1 MKQILKKAIIPIFLS
16 IICGFLCGRMVY
28 KIYLGNNDLSY
39 DKNLIYLIQSGAYS
53 TYDNMRA
60 NTIGNN
66 YVYYQEDE
74 LYKTIIGITKNKKNI
89 EKIKKIY
96 NGEVIINE
104 YYSNDQI
111 LNNKIIEYDN
121 QLLKEE
127 NNEKIKEI
135 VLEVLNLY
143 KGEVDT
149 KLIKI
154 S

>member
-96 NGEVIINE
+96 DGEVIINE

-111 LNNKIIEYDN
+111 LNNKILEYDK

-127 NNEKIKEI
+127 NNDKIKDI